1 MEQDLELRNALGL
14 DHHGGFEN
22 IRRGEELRFCDT
34 PIGRLTVAICAGFF
48 AEPACAA
55 LKTVRADYYLVP
67 AMSPKTHDI
76 AEFAQELVRHHGGS
90 TAAANC
96 GTVGR
101 GEGSFVRSA
110 RWRQAK
116 SKRSGAIYVYDLMEL
131 DKLNLALL
139 SKNE

>member
-1 MEQDLELRNALGL
+1 MRVSADGEKRGAGPELRDALGL
-14 DHHGGFEN
+14 DGHGGFEN

-34 PIGRLTVAICAGFF
+34 PIGRLTVGICAGFF
-48 AEPACAA
+48 GEPARTA
-55 LKTVRADYYLVP
+55 LKAVRADYYLVP
-67 AMSPKTHDI
+67 AMSPSTQDI

-101 GEGSFVRSA
+101 GKGSFVRSA

-116 SKRSGAIYVYDLMEL
+116 AQRSGVIYVYDLMEL
-131 DKLNLALL
+131 
-139 SKNE
+139 E